1 MAGMH
6 ECPGAG
12 CTVRVPLNRLACL
25 GCWDRVPRELKCWM
39 WDAQNAKDVSA
50 RLAAGEEILRWL
62 HANPPPVKRTRKA
75 SK

>member
-1 MAGMH
+1 
-6 ECPGAG
+6 
-12 CTVRVPLNRLACL
+12 
-25 GCWDRVPRELKCWM
+25 M